1 MNKTFWNRF
10 LDSCSD
16 NRKSKIE
23 NPKWAGIFAIAL
35 TFAFGGAVAQ
45 AQPAKVVRIGFLG
58 PTSAASNAGRMEA
71 LRAGLRDLGYL
82 EGKNLVIETGCAGG
96 KLVRHRGVS

>member
-23 NPKWAGIFAIAL
+23 NPKWAGIFASVLI
-35 TFAFGGAVAQ
+35 FAFGGAVTQ
-45 AQPAKVVRIGFLG
+45 AQQAKVVRIGFLG
-58 PTSAASNAGRMEA
+58 PTSAASNTGGWKRCGRA
-71 LRAGLRDLGYL
+71 C
-82 EGKNLVIETGCAGG
+82 VT
-96 KLVRHRGVS
+96 